1 MAREDNQE
9 EEDEEDEYRDGTET
23 QASPCFTAST
33 VSSIA
38 GLRTLAVA
46 VPILPGSVASNLL
59 LPAVSPQTRDSDRRN
74 EQKVYRLLEA
84 LIEAAAIKRIQ
95 KDLAPTYVDPWHGDP
110 GAPRDISQPS
120 DAVLQHQKTII
131 HLRDYIELQ
140 RTPQGATII
149 RMMHDIVSRKRSQGI
164 PMMIIGTTSSC
175 ETSYSLQKGNLEV
188 AQELSNDTFERTILV
203 PPAKAPTD
211 DDLDS
216 IFEFDWRARIREVN
230 IRHLRDIIRRRSG
243 DGQRAIEL
251 DIPGDWHFLA
261 EVGGEGDP
269 HIVGIDE
276 DMWSFDRAQRVAVV
290 AIGLYHKHFQSLK
303 VLPQPQLAEFQE
315 NELAYCQDVPLPEH
329 DPEYI
334 PGILTLRNIASAVDA
349 ISQSDNFKFSWAA
362 TERRRLHIIEKEE
375 KQNASQTEDE
385 DADDPTELGVKRPKA
400 ASAELM
406 KKLAKTCTP
415 HEQKLL
421 GGVINPEKLHVGF
434 SSVRAPPETI
444 EALKVLTS
452 LSLVRPEAFQYGVLA
467 TDRIPGVLL
476 YGPPG
481 TGKTLLA
488 KAVAKES
495 GATVSCS

>member
-1 MAREDNQE
+1 MAREENQE
-9 EEDEEDEYRDGTET
+9 EEEEEEEYRDNTET
-23 QASPCFTAST
+23 QATPCFTAST
-33 VSSIA
+33 ISSIA
-38 GLRTLAVA
+38 GLRALAVA

-74 EQKVYRLLEA
+74 EEKVYRLLEA
-84 LIEAAAIKRIQ
+84 LIEAAATKRTQ
-95 KDLAPTYVDPWHGDP
+95 QDLAPTYIDPWHGDP
-110 GAPRDISQPS
+110 SAPRDISQPPDS
-120 DAVLQHQKTII
+120 ALQRQKTII

-149 RMMHDIVSRKRSQGI
+149 RMMHDIVSRKRSQGV

-188 AQELSNDTFERTILV
+188 AQELASDAFERTILV

-251 DIPGDWHFLA
+251 DVPGDWHFLA
-261 EVGGEGDP
+261 EVGGEGEP

-276 DMWSFDRAQRVAVV
+276 DMWSFDRAQRVAVM
-290 AIGLYHKHFQSLK
+290 AIGLYHKHFQSLR
-303 VLPQPQLAEFQE
+303 VPPQLQPVEFQE
-315 NELAYCQDVPLPEH
+315 NEPVYCQDVPLQE
-329 DPEYI
+329 EYI

-375 KQNASQTEDE
+375 KQNTTQTED
-385 DADDPTELGVKRPKA
+385 DDVDDLTESGMKKPKA

-434 SSVRAPPETI
+434 NSVRAPPETI
-444 EALKVLTS
+444 EALKILTS